1 MGAALGV
8 LKIFIS
14 KGCAGCKRALE
25 LAAMVKQVK
34 PRLIVEIIDLA
45 INPSAGAGLVFAVPA
60 YVYNNKPVFLGN
72 PSPLEL
78 QAWLDRL
85 DPEV

>member
-8 LKIFIS
+8 PKIFIS
-14 KGCAGCKRALE
+14 QSCAGCRRALE
-25 LAAMVKQVK
+25 LAAMVRKMK
-34 PRLIVEIIDLA
+34 PRLKVEIIGLA
-45 INPSAGAGLVFAVPA
+45 INPTAGAGLGFAVPA
-60 YVYNNKPVFLGN
+60 CVYDSKPIFFGN

-85 DPEV
+85 EPEV

>member
-1 MGAALGV
+1 MRATLGV
-8 LKIFIS
+8 LKIFIT

-25 LAAMVKQVK
+25 LAAMVKKIK
-34 PRLIVEIIDLA
+34 PRLVVEIIDLA
-45 INPSAGAGLVFAVPA
+45 INPTAGAGGLFAVPA
-60 YVYNNKPVFLGN
+60 YVYDDRPVFLGN

-85 DPEV
+85 EPEV

>member
-1 MGAALGV
+1 MRATLGV
-8 LKIFIS
+8 LKIFIT

-25 LAAMVKQVK
+25 LAAMVKKIK
-34 PRLIVEIIDLA
+34 PRLVVEIIDLA
-45 INPSAGAGLVFAVPA
+45 INPTAGAGLVFAVPA
-60 YVYNNKPVFLGN
+60 YVYDNRPVFLGN

-85 DPEV
+85 EPRV

>member
-1 MGAALGV
+1 MRATLGV
-8 LKIFIS
+8 LKIFIT

-25 LAAMVKQVK
+25 LAAMVKK
-34 PRLIVEIIDLA
+34 INPRLVVEIIDLA
-45 INPSAGAGLVFAVPA
+45 INPTAGAGLVFAVPA
-60 YVYNNKPVFLGN
+60 YVYDNRPVFLGN

-85 DPEV
+85 EPGV

>member
-14 KGCAGCKRALE
+14 QSCAGCRRALE
-25 LAAMVKQVK
+25 PAAMVRKMK
-34 PRLIVEIIDLA
+34 PRLIVEIIDPA
-45 INPSAGAGLVFAVPA
+45 INPTAGEGLVFAVPA
-60 YVYNNKPVFLGN
+60 CVYDSKPIFFGN

-85 DPEV
+85 EPEV

>member
-1 MGAALGV
+1 MRATLGV

-14 KGCAGCKRALE
+14 RGCAGCKRALE
-25 LAAMVKQVK
+25 LAAMVKTIK
-34 PRLIVEIIDLA
+34 PRLVVEIIDLA
-45 INPSAGAGLVFAVPA
+45 INPTAGAGLVFAVPA
-60 YVYNNKPVFLGN
+60 YVYDNRPVFLGN

-85 DPEV
+85 EPGV